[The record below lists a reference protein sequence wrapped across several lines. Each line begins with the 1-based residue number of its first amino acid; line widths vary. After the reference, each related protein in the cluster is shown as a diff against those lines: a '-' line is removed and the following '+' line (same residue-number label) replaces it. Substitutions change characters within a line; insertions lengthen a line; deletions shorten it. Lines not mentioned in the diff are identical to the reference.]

1 MELWSEE
8 FFAETT
14 FWKYS
19 GCDDLCCD
27 VINSKLGLKKC
38 KLVFHVSTV
47 RERWKSIVQ
56 RNLRSIRF
64 LNHYLK
70 ILKFWLPVRM
80 TLTQKWVKRATLVF
94 HVTILIDESQEL
106 KVLSGELFIYK
117 TFLSKFWSFNLMW
130 WRHQPKVGSK
140 ACPSSYVMY

>member
-1 MELWSEE
+1 MGKKGPKFYIMYWGWWKDQNQYLMELWSEE

-80 TLTQKWVKRATLVF
+80 TLTSKMGQKG
-94 HVTILIDESQEL
+94 HIGISCNNIDRWKSRVEGTFRRIIHLQNFSL
-106 KVLSGELFIYK
+106 KVL
-117 TFLSKFWSFNLMW
+117 KF
-130 WRHQPKVGSK
+130 
-140 ACPSSYVMY
+140 